1 MSEERRTAPEDGHP
15 GIISRGEMGKDRF
28 LGIFVNPVYVQNE
41 GLQAVFD
48 NLESVGTKAICIPP
62 VVCCPDD
69 SGQRFPDLHVDG
81 FEREVARPVWGLREI
96 RLKRFTAYEPNLALY
111 NQVPYVPRVQ
121 RVPAGVD
128 TAIPRLMVAEAKKR
142 GIGVHIFCQPFLPP
156 NIRREDQPVR
166 IDGSTPQPP
175 QVALSACLN
184 SPAARAYALASIQ
197 DLIQHF
203 SDMDG
208 LMPDWV
214 EYGAYC
220 LEDHF
225 TCFCGNCELRARE
238 AGFDWESMK
247 CAVSALWNWLH
258 SLTPHKIEHSLR
270 LMRNPSEILEILA
283 RYPGWVQ
290 FLRFKAQTVVGFYRE
305 VRQLLDQAGLD
316 GGLLSARG
324 WPPPWN
330 RSSGMD
336 YHALSDVCD
345 SVTPKLFTF
354 DYSVLP
360 RWYGQTLLRWNPDL
374 SESEVLDALLDW
386 MNLPDDLGQRSFAHY
401 HIPSPEELH
410 PAKLEAYRIR
420 LDEVVDQVAGK
431 ALCHP
436 FAHAY
441 LPEPQWKRMIALIRD
456 SRVDGMWVQM
466 YGYLSDRKLQILR
479 DMWH

>member
-1 MSEERRTAPEDGHP
+1 MRA
-15 GIISRGEMGKDRF
+15 DRF

-41 GLQAVFD
+41 GMQAVFD
-48 NLESVGTKAICIPP
+48 NLESVSAKAICIPP
-62 VVCCPDD
+62 FVGHPDD
-69 SGQRFPDLHVDG
+69 SGERFPDLHVDG
-81 FEREVARPVWGLREI
+81 YERVVARPVWGKREI
-96 RLKRFTAYEPNLALY
+96 RLKRFAGYEPNLALY
-111 NQVPYVPRVQ
+111 REGPYRPSAQ
-121 RVPAGVD
+121 PAPPDVD
-128 TAIPRLMVAEAKKR
+128 TGIPQLMVAEAKKR
-142 GIGVHIFCQPFLPP
+142 GIEVHIFCQPFLPP

-166 IDGSTPQPP
+166 IDGSTPQSP

-184 SPAARAYALASIQ
+184 APAARAYALALVQ
-197 DLIQHF
+197 DVAQHF

-214 EYGAYC
+214 EYGAYS

-225 TCFCGNCELRARE
+225 TCFCGNCERRARE

-247 CAVSALWNWLH
+247 GAATALWNWLH
-258 SLTPHKIEHSLR
+258 SLTPRELEHSRR
-270 LMRNPSEILEILA
+270 LMCNPSEVLDILA
-283 RYPGWVQ
+283 RYPGWIQ
-290 FLRFKAQTVVGFYRE
+290 LLKFKAQTVTGFYCE

-316 GGLLSARG
+316 GVVLSARG

-336 YHALSDVCD
+336 YHALSEVCD

-360 RWYGQTLLRWNPDL
+360 RWYGQTLLDWNPDL
-374 SESEVLDALLDW
+374 AESEILDALVDW
-386 MNLPDDLGQRSFAHY
+386 MNLPDDLEQRSFAHY
-401 HIPSPEELH
+401 HIPSPDELH
-410 PAKLEAYRIR
+410 PAKLQSYRIR
-420 LDEVVDQVAGK
+420 LDEVVDQVAGR
-431 ALCHP
+431 AFCYP

-441 LPEPQWKRMIALIRD
+441 LPETQWKRMIALIRD

-479 DMWH
+479 DVWR